1 MSWYRGEIARTGKLL
16 SVRLSIRNE
25 TLMQLHNDSS
35 GVTLIEQL
43 VALLLGTVVIASL
56 YEFYRAELFR
66 TISQEAKTS
75 TLEDARGALDII
87 VRDLKNAGSWGT
99 GSAPSERGGADDI
112 NNDADTD
119 CNRVYAASGG
129 MVHVQMDLNG
139 NGNCADTEPR
149 ENVRYELTGPTS
161 TCPGTTIIRRN
172 GDCLVANV
180 KTATAGKLFTYFDVT
195 GTDLGDL
202 PSPTAI
208 KRIRIAFA
216 VQVKNPD
223 PRVGGNMMST
233 LSTSIELRN

>member
-1 MSWYRGEIARTGKLL
+1 MKPA
-16 SVRLSIRNE
+16 
-25 TLMQLHNDSS
+25 MQLRHDSS

-43 VALLLGTVVIASL
+43 VALLLGTVVITSL

-87 VRDLKNAGSWGT
+87 VRDLRNAGSWGT
-99 GSAPSERGGADDI
+99 GSTPPERGGADDP
-112 NNDADTD
+112 NTD

-129 MVHVQMDLNG
+129 MIHVQMDLNG
-139 NGNCADTEPR
+139 NGNCADAEPR
-149 ENVRYELTGPTS
+149 ENIRYELTGPTS

-180 KTATAGKLFTYFDVT
+180 KTATAGKLFSYYDVT
-195 GTDLGDL
+195 GADLGDS

-223 PRVGGNMMST
+223 PRVGGNMTST

>member
-1 MSWYRGEIARTGKLL
+1 M
-16 SVRLSIRNE
+16 RLR
-25 TLMQLHNDSS
+25 HNSS
-35 GVTLIEQL
+35 GVTLIEQV
-43 VALLLGTVVIASL
+43 VALLLGAIVISSL

-87 VRDLKNAGSWGT
+87 VRDLRNAGSWGA
-99 GSAPSERGGADDI
+99 GSTPPERGATDDP

-119 CNRVYAASGG
+119 CNRVYAASGA

-149 ENVRYELTGPTS
+149 ENIRYELTGPTS
-161 TCPGTTIIRRN
+161 TCPGTNIIRRN

-180 KTATAGKLFTYFDVT
+180 KTITAGNLFSYYDVP
-195 GTDLGDL
+195 GADLGDS

-208 KRIRIAFA
+208 KRIRVAFA

-223 PRVGGNMMST
+223 PRVGGNMTTT